1 MQKSTQLKN
10 TQNTPIK
17 HNPKSKQLKNR
28 PKQNLPGSVAFY
40 AAWPGNEKGLLYNAP
55 KHTGQLSLH

>member
-40 AAWPGNEKGLLYNAP
+40 AA
-55 KHTGQLSLH
+55 